1 MKNYSNSPNTL
12 STSQIKTPRN
22 KNHFLTTHQS
32 TNSYSKSLSNVFLSK
47 SPSQSSIQVLSLSPE
62 SLYTNF
68 KFKFSN
74 LKKTIQS
81 FHRTKSEL
89 VLHSYK
95 KYDRY
100 HHGILKNKLK
110 KNYSNFFLTS
120 NNLGEEKKTFTDNTS
135 TTIVN
140 DTAVSPKSINQILT
154 NSFYIDKKIRLP
166 KMLGDNIKHYPI
178 LTHQDFS
185 KKCLNQLKC
194 GILFNVKKKSY
205 IDQLEDNINRYEKVE
220 NEYYSLLH
228 DRDLINCFSSTYLN
242 YLKFLEGTVTKELK
256 YLNTLTETKLNLEI
270 KNKNLSDKIERLK
283 KLKNKYSSLK
293 ILVTKCCGTDEI
305 DANVFFDKMNSL
317 QQKIL
322 RKIGDYQK
330 IQEEII
336 RIKQKYSLLHEI
348 YLENCKKEEQLIKE
362 GKEKLNN
369 LKKKNEILL
378 KNKIN
383 LIYQRNQ
390 SSLIRN
396 TLKAA
401 SMKNLSLINSS
412 KCNEIFVE
420 MKFEKLIA
428 ENPKLFTCISTLVSG
443 MIKNLLVNTPE
454 FVELQTSNT
463 HVIISM
469 EELLKIINK
478 KYTDKNINEVRSNII
493 VMLKIIERSFEKI
506 LFNIDLMKKN
516 KNNQILADKMKSK
529 IEATKKIK
537 GIQDQKQAMEKIR
550 SQILDNVVHKQK
562 KIVLISHRKVD
573 DKTIINHKL
582 KEKIPKNKENF
593 ILRASYDEKK
603 EFLFFE

>member
-32 TNSYSKSLSNVFLSK
+32 TNSYSKSLSNVLLSK

-68 KFKFSN
+68 KFNFSN

-100 HHGILKNKLK
+100 HHEILKNKLK

-154 NSFYIDKKIRLP
+154 NSSYIDKKIRLP

-194 GILFNVKKKSY
+194 GILFNIKKKSY

-228 DRDLINCFSSTYLN
+228 DKDLINCFYSTYLN

-256 YLNTLTETKLNLEI
+256 YLNTLTETK
-270 KNKNLSDKIERLK
+270 
-283 KLKNKYSSLK
+283 
-293 ILVTKCCGTDEI
+293 
-305 DANVFFDKMNSL
+305 
-317 QQKIL
+317 
-322 RKIGDYQK
+322 
-330 IQEEII
+330 
-336 RIKQKYSLLHEI
+336 
-348 YLENCKKEEQLIKE
+348 
-362 GKEKLNN
+362 
-369 LKKKNEILL
+369 
-378 KNKIN
+378 
-383 LIYQRNQ
+383 NQ
-390 SSLIRN
+390 
-396 TLKAA
+396 
-401 SMKNLSLINSS
+401 
-412 KCNEIFVE
+412 
-420 MKFEKLIA
+420 
-428 ENPKLFTCISTLVSG
+428 
-443 MIKNLLVNTPE
+443 
-454 FVELQTSNT
+454 
-463 HVIISM
+463 
-469 EELLKIINK
+469 
-478 KYTDKNINEVRSNII
+478 
-493 VMLKIIERSFEKI
+493 
-506 LFNIDLMKKN
+506 
-516 KNNQILADKMKSK
+516 
-529 IEATKKIK
+529 
-537 GIQDQKQAMEKIR
+537 
-550 SQILDNVVHKQK
+550 
-562 KIVLISHRKVD
+562 
-573 DKTIINHKL
+573 
-582 KEKIPKNKENF
+582 
-593 ILRASYDEKK
+593 
-603 EFLFFE
+603 

>member
-1 MKNYSNSPNTL
+1 MKNYSNSPNTI

-32 TNSYSKSLSNVFLSK
+32 TNSYSKSLSNIFLSK
-47 SPSQSSIQVLSLSPE
+47 SPSQSSIQVLTLSPE

-68 KFKFSN
+68 KFKFPN
-74 LKKTIQS
+74 LTKTIQS

-100 HHGILKNKLK
+100 HHETLKNKLK

-120 NNLGEEKKTFTDNTS
+120 NNFGEDKKTFTSNTNN
-135 TTIVN
+135 TIVN
-140 DTAVSPKSINQILT
+140 EAALSPKSLNQILT
-154 NSFYIDKKIRLP
+154 SSCYMDKKNRLP
-166 KMLGDNIKHYPI
+166 KMLFNNIKNYPI

-185 KKCLNQLKC
+185 KKCLNQLKSN
-194 GILFNVKKKSY
+194 ILFNVKKKKY
-205 IDQLEDNINRYEKVE
+205 INQLEDSINQYEKVE

-228 DRDLINCFSSTYLN
+228 DRNLINNFYSTYLN

-256 YLNTLTETKLNLEI
+256 YLNTLKESKINLEI
-270 KNKNLSDKIERLK
+270 KNKNLHDKIERLK

-293 ILVTKCCGTDEI
+293 ILVTKCCGVGEI
-305 DANVFFDKMNSL
+305 DADIFFEKMGAL
-317 QQKIL
+317 QTKIL
-322 RKIGDYQK
+322 RKIGNYQK

-336 RIKQKYSLLHEI
+336 KIKQNYSLLREI
-348 YLENCKKEEQLIKE
+348 YLENCKKEEELIKE
-362 GKEKLNN
+362 GIEKLNH
-369 LKKKNEILL
+369 LKQKNEILQ

-383 LIYQRNQ
+383 LIYQGNQ
-390 SSLIRN
+390 SSLIRKN
-396 TLKAA
+396 LKATG
-401 SMKNLSLINSS
+401 MKNLSLINST
-412 KCNEIFVE
+412 KFNEIFVE

-443 MIKNLLVNTPE
+443 MIKKLLVESPE

-478 KYTDKNINEVRSNII
+478 KYTDKNINEVRGNII
-493 VMLKIIERSFEKI
+493 IMLKVIERSFEKI
-506 LFNIDLMKKN
+506 LFNINLMKKN
-516 KNNQILADKMKSK
+516 NKNKILADKIKSK

-537 GIQDQKQAMEKIR
+537 GIQEQKQGIERIR
-550 SQILDNVVHKQK
+550 SQILDNVINKQK
-562 KIVLISHRKVD
+562 KIMLISHRKVD
-573 DKTIINHKL
+573 KPIINHKT
-582 KEKIPKNKENF
+582 KEKISKNRENLIF
-593 ILRASYDEKK
+593 KSSYDENK
-603 EFLFFE
+603 ELLFL